1 MIDSQAI
8 RTLSKRTGLRVE
20 LLEKDYVMNLIL
32 DAITHCHSSRDKMFI
47 KGGAAIYKCY
57 NYQKPLSKAFPKK
70 TPPILL
76 TTRFTNDLDLTV
88 THDLMNEEKL
98 KQTFSEIGAYL
109 YERHGLEIDQFS
121 FPIHENQKQEVDH
134 HYKKNCRGYIHFKG
148 PMFSP
153 KFNSPVLKLDLTAD
167 EKVAFQPYHRVLSH
181 PYAQGANEE
190 NLIATT
196 YSLRDV
202 FAEKIRA
209 LFERIS
215 ANDLYDCI
223 HLMNHPQMNEMRR
236 LGIGVAIMDK
246 FSAKN
251 LPCKTDKDTFMNR
264 TGSDGLPVNIK
275 DAYQQQWEDCLSR
288 LIIDIPPFEKAWE
301 QLDSLLAFTN
311 TSLTLAK
318 KAIAKWQASH
328 PNMDIRNLIDEQMQ
342 KDRYAQN
349 KEEEAVITTCL
360 SKRKSELILSE
371 KTR

>member
-1 MIDSQAI
+1 MIEKQLLQN
-8 RTLSKRTGLRVE
+8 LSKRFGIRCET
-20 LLEKDYVMNLIL
+20 LERDYVMNLIL
-32 DAITHCHSSRDKMFI
+32 DSFI
-47 KGGAAIYKCY
+47 HIPSAANGFFFKGGACVHKCFSRHMFDPQQPVY
-57 NYQKPLSKAFPKK
+57 SYFTQG
-70 TPPILL
+70 
-76 TTRFTNDLDLTV
+76 RFSNDIDLTIV
-88 THDLMNEEKL
+88 PQMMDEEALHSVFQEVK
-98 KQTFSEIGAYL
+98 EYL
-109 YERHGLEIDQFS
+109 YDRHGLIINQFS
-121 FPIHENQKQEVDH
+121 FQIHNNSKQLIEDRE
-134 HYKKNCRGYIHFKG
+134 KMNCRGYIHFKG
-148 PMFSP
+148 PMFNP

-264 TGSDGLPVNIK
+264 MGSDGLPVNIK

-301 QLDSLLAFTN
+301 QLDSLLTFTN

-342 KDRYAQN
+342 KDRCTQN